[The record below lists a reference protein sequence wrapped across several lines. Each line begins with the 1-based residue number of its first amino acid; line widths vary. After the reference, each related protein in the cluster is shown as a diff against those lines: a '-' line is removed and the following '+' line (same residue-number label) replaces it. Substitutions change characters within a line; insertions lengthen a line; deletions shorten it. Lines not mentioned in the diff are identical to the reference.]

1 MNSFSYTKFK
11 HRLAH
16 VQSAIINIAG
26 FQEKIM
32 SIAVVVKKDNEIV
45 IGADTLQCFDSNMT
59 GEDNLDESK
68 LRRIGSAI
76 LAGAGWGLYDNILD
90 DYLKGNKPVRLSTKQ
105 QVFLFFKKL
114 WPVLHEKYSF
124 VKNQCDDADSPF
136 GELDSSFLIATKKRI
151 FFISSNMCVTEFRK
165 FYAIGAGRDY
175 ALGAMHVLYDQEKSA
190 EEIARLAIEAAISNN
205 VYCGGNIEIIK
216 L

>member
-1 MNSFSYTKFK
+1 
-11 HRLAH
+11 
-16 VQSAIINIAG
+16 
-26 FQEKIM
+26 M
-32 SIAVVVKKDNEIV
+32 SIAVVVKKDNKIV
-45 IGADTLQCFDSNMT
+45 IGADTLQCFDSNT
-59 GEDNLDESK
+59 TSVDNLYETK
-68 LRRIGSAI
+68 LRRIGSVVV
-76 LAGAGWGLYDNILD
+76 AGAGWGLYDNILD
-90 DYLKGNKPVRLSTKQ
+90 DYLKGKKQVRLTTKQ
-105 QVFLFFKKL
+105 QIFLFFKKL

-151 FFISSNMCVTEFRK
+151 FFVSSNMCVTEFLK

-175 ALGAMHVLYDQEKSA
+175 AIGAMHVLYDQEKSA

-216 L
+216 P

>member
-1 MNSFSYTKFK
+1 
-11 HRLAH
+11 
-16 VQSAIINIAG
+16 
-26 FQEKIM
+26 M
-32 SIAVVVKKDNEIV
+32 SIAVVVKKDNKIV

-59 GEDNLDESK
+59 GVDNLDESK
-68 LRRIGSAI
+68 LRPIGNAMV
-76 LAGAGWGLYDNILD
+76 AGAGWGLYDNILD
-90 DYLKGNKPVRLSTKQ
+90 DYLKGKKSVRLSTKQ
-105 QVFLFFKKL
+105 DVFLFFKRL

-124 VKNQCDDADSPF
+124 VKNQCDDATSPF

-151 FFISSNMCVTEFRK
+151 FFVSSNMCVTEFQK

-175 ALGAMHVLYDQEKSA
+175 AIGAMHVLYDQEKSA

-205 VYCGGNIEIIK
+205 VYCGGNIEIKK

>member
-1 MNSFSYTKFK
+1 MFLLLSYSKFSG
-11 HRLAH
+11 R
-16 VQSAIINIAG
+16 
-26 FQEKIM
+26 KIM
-32 SIAVVVKKDNEIV
+32 SIAVVVKKDNKIV

-68 LRRIGSAI
+68 LRRIGNAMV
-76 LAGAGWGLYDNILD
+76 AGAGWGLYDNILD
-90 DYLKGNKPVRLSTKQ
+90 DYLKGKKPVKLSTKQ
-105 QVFLFFKKL
+105 NIFLFFKRL

-151 FFISSNMCVTEFRK
+151 FFVSSNMCVTEFQK

-175 ALGAMHVLYDQEKSA
+175 AIGAMHVLYDQKKSA

-205 VYCGGNIEIIK
+205 VYCGGNIEIK
-216 L
+216 KP